1 MRCPRSPFII
11 TDDVRS
17 LNQTLG
23 PAQRGRRT
31 TDVVYPEEPAEHQLR
46 VELVTPGSKRNAPP
60 TTAKSGKQKR
70 RRLGSGA
77 LNLVHQVDNQ
87 EDGWRVSE
95 DGSWRLERDG
105 NQLLR
110 LPVNG
115 VDIPSNREASLSSG
129 SRENTPNPIDGVS
142 RSIAV
147 ASDRLR
153 CYGPAS
159 TSRLRGVAEMLAGP
173 AQDASDIAVGKN
185 HCCAQCSSNLAASDG
200 VIHFADLQTSGGDK
214 TSYRLGNVA
223 HLRSF
228 HEGRSFQYP
237 HDDDHVRIPDRSR
250 ARSSDYKE
258 TVVFAADHQSLHR
271 LASPFAWV
279 VVFQNHDSG

>member
-1 MRCPRSPFII
+1 VIGTSSQLMCARALRLIEKHWGADWFARIP
-11 TDDVRS
+11 DDVRS

-87 EDGWRVSE
+87 EGGWRVSE
-95 DGSWRLERDG
+95 DGRWRLERDG

-147 ASDRLR
+147 TSDRLR
-153 CYGPAS
+153 CYGPAFA
-159 TSRLRGVAEMLAGP
+159 SRLRGVAKMLAGP
-173 AQDASDIAVGKN
+173 AQDASDMAVGKN
-185 HCCAQCSSNLAASDG
+185 HCCAQCSPNLAASDG
-200 VIHFADLQTSGGDK
+200 VISEITRIAAALEAVTGHHFNDSDPVYSPHPQSVPATLQLPRNRRWWLPIESD
-214 TSYRLGNVA
+214 SDD
-223 HLRSF
+223 
-228 HEGRSFQYP
+228 GR
-237 HDDDHVRIPDRSR
+237 
-250 ARSSDYKE
+250 
-258 TVVFAADHQSLHR
+258 
-271 LASPFAWV
+271 
-279 VVFQNHDSG
+279 